1 MLEILANLAKI
12 IQDSISKD
20 TEYKV
25 SLLKY
30 IFSRKRAVALWRG
43 CYAPRHRSAF
53 SARGGGGSARSQESA
68 TNRERT
74 ERKLPFEAARKRREI
89 RVMNL

>member
-1 MLEILANLAKI
+1 MLKNLANLAKI

-30 IFSRKRAVALWRG
+30 IFSRKGLSP
-43 CYAPRHRSAF
+43 C
-53 SARGGGGSARSQESA
+53 GGGVMHPAPAPPFLPMVAVELPGAVQLPPGTSKNPE
-68 TNRERT
+68 RENIIQGVFYETRT
-74 ERKLPFEAARKRREI
+74 
-89 RVMNL
+89 